1 MTSETSKIKTKHF
14 IEKERY
20 SSLRYLTYDN
30 TFVFKEIFIA
40 KKSKILSFNDISN
53 WFSFVFQFFF
63 RNLKFNENE
72 ETKPTNRKGSKLFK
86 LNHERKCDETRES
99 KQLEE
104 NKKMCY
110 LVLYI
115 FQF

>member
-1 MTSETSKIKTKHF
+1 MKKRDILHYDTSLMIIHLYSKKF
-14 IEKERY
+14 L
-20 SSLRYLTYDN
+20 LR
-30 TFVFKEIFIA
+30 
-40 KKSKILSFNDISN
+40 KKVKFFRSMISQIDFRLF
-53 WFSFVFQFFF
+53 FSFFF